1 MQARHQFGK
10 QGFVGTAMAEIMA
23 DRIDQ
28 RLAFVAQ
35 QIPQG
40 LEPLLA
46 LPGRRHRVG
55 GIGAALGVEQ
65 VLELIQRLGILQV
78 GNVGRHGAAPIV
90 IGLPGFLESL
100 L

>member
-1 MQARHQFGK
+1 
-10 QGFVGTAMAEIMA
+10 MAEVLA

-46 LPGRRHRVG
+46 LRGRWHRVG
-55 GIGAALGVEQ
+55 GIRAALGVEQ

-78 GNVGRHGAAPIV
+78 GNVGRHDAAQIV
-90 IGLPGFLESL
+90 IGLPSFLESMI
-100 L
+100 